1 MEKIEKVV
9 ISKDVSKKKYQA
21 ILGSRSSNPQCEE
34 PTNIVAKGRDIFN
47 NVQDCEQDN
56 NSEDAEI
63 QPLESFDN
71 IIDESN
77 YSITH
82 DKENRLSSYE
92 FDNKKFY

>member
-1 MEKIEKVV
+1 MEKIEKSGHFKRCV
-9 ISKDVSKKKYQA
+9 KKKYQA

-34 PTNIVAKGRDIFN
+34 PTNIGAKGRDIFN

-63 QPLESFDN
+63 RPLESFDN

-77 YSITH
+77 YSSAH

-92 FDNKKFY
+92 FDKKKLY